1 MVDSGGYVCRVDG
14 PDGAEPGMGYLR
26 HRHDAAPPLMVLQVI
41 PPAPSSFNN
50 RHPSSA
56 EPYGIAWQN
65 HPSLGL
71 LAAKCSYCPTFF
83 PIWGNGRTFSW
94 EPYLVRAESASFAH
108 GASAHLCVAGCSGQE
123 RSVGGGMVEEW
134 TIDYEFGMP
143 ASSASRAKL

>member
-1 MVDSGGYVCRVDG
+1 MDSGGYVCRVDG

>member
-1 MVDSGGYVCRVDG
+1 VDSGGYVCRVDG

-94 EPYLVRAESASFAH
+94 EPYLVSTRLGFFCARCVSTFMRRGGCGTGAECR
-108 GASAHLCVAGCSGQE
+108 G
-123 RSVGGGMVEEW
+123 RDGGGV
-134 TIDYEFGMP
+134 DDRLRVRLARQLRQP
-143 ASSASRAKL
+143 R

>member
-1 MVDSGGYVCRVDG
+1 MDSGGYVCRVDG

-56 EPYGIAWQN
+56 EPYGIAWQS

-94 EPYLVRAESASFAH
+94 EPYLVSDSASFAH

>member
-1 MVDSGGYVCRVDG
+1 MDSGGYVCRVDG

-71 LAAKCSYCPTFF
+71 LSAKCSYCPTFF

-94 EPYLVRAESASFAH
+94 EPYLVRAFFAH
-108 GASAHLCVAGCSGQE
+108 GVAAQMCVCS
-123 RSVGGGMVEEW
+123 
-134 TIDYEFGMP
+134 
-143 ASSASRAKL
+143 